1 MRNIAFKIPSLP
13 SHVRNLFHSTPHRC
27 LSQNTEAIPHFSCS
41 KYLEFTHISGGSAPQ
56 KCPGPLLSPNCPVCH
71 NSSQWF
77 GTAVTKETQETR
89 RLLGKLLHVRYLIKR
104 TGEGRGGGRK
114 EGEWKR
120 RMGVILLKYMFLC
133 LYVCLF
139 FSQGCL
145 LTKAQCRASEYNL
158 FSLIC
163 LTGLQSEFLIRL
175 LNCRVHQLWGH
186 SALWPPNGGLRVPGS
201 VSATQPRAHPCSW
214 RPMIDTP
221 LVSFPELP
229 SICTIN
235 PFQLSDLSCWF
246 LCLKTGT
253 RMKSPL
259 EDKAANTCEGR
270 MVARVSLRLKTN
282 GHLCIRRY
290 INCWNWTNE
299 RDVISFWELKKPS
312 WSPNEGWIGL
322 SLATWLRTDMGAGLR
337 GNTEEMNKLEGR
349 WVQDAL
355 GPVYSKALSI
365 AGFSKPLKK
374 QASYIQV
381 DISPLPLLQFANLLP
396 SSAFCPFSERDHQ
409 FAPRS
414 TLTFVSLDIQYGWT
428 TSPRSSQGH
437 C

>member
-1 MRNIAFKIPSLP
+1 
-13 SHVRNLFHSTPHRC
+13 
-27 LSQNTEAIPHFSCS
+27 
-41 KYLEFTHISGGSAPQ
+41 
-56 KCPGPLLSPNCPVCH
+56 
-71 NSSQWF
+71 
-77 GTAVTKETQETR
+77 
-89 RLLGKLLHVRYLIKR
+89 
-104 TGEGRGGGRK
+104 
-114 EGEWKR
+114 
-120 RMGVILLKYMFLC
+120 
-133 LYVCLF
+133 
-139 FSQGCL
+139 
-145 LTKAQCRASEYNL
+145 
-158 FSLIC
+158 
-163 LTGLQSEFLIRL
+163 
-175 LNCRVHQLWGH
+175 
-186 SALWPPNGGLRVPGS
+186 
-201 VSATQPRAHPCSW
+201 
-214 RPMIDTP
+214 MIDTP

-355 GPVYSKALSI
+355 GPVYSKGLSI
-365 AGFSKPLKK
+365 AGFSKPLKRETGQLYSGRHFSTAPTPVCKSTSFKCFLSFRWKGPPICPQEHFDFCIPGCTVWMDHQPKK
-374 QASYIQV
+374 Q
-381 DISPLPLLQFANLLP
+381 PGPLL
-396 SSAFCPFSERDHQ
+396 
-409 FAPRS
+409 
-414 TLTFVSLDIQYGWT
+414 GT
-428 TSPRSSQGH
+428 T
-437 C
+437 